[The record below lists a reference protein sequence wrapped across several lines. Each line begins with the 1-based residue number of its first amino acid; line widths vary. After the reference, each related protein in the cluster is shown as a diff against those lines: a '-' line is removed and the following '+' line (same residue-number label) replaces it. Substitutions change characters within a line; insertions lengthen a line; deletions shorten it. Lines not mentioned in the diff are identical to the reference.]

1 MLVTLVL
8 ERWKQVHP
16 WGQWKNQPNLTGE
29 DNLTEARTVKD
40 PVSKSNVDRSWG
52 TRPKVVFWSTG
63 VDILIHAH
71 MVQEKPGVIN

>member
-1 MLVTLVL
+1 M
-8 ERWKQVHP
+8 HP

-40 PVSKSNVDRSWG
+40 PVSKSNVDRSRG